1 MKNVPDICAKETT
14 DSVIKFQEQ
23 RSIIRFL
30 NDKRL
35 NYKKIQVDGC
45 ALHEGLKCDK
55 MLCSADEREE
65 HYVELKGSDV
75 LHAIDQLRQTII
87 KLGEYDDKRR
97 SYVVCTKVAPKIS
110 TLIQR
115 AKAEF
120 RKKYNSDL
128 QIKETPLEVILK

>member
-1 MKNVPDICAKETT
+1 
-14 DSVIKFQEQ
+14 
-23 RSIIRFL
+23 
-30 NDKRL
+30 
-35 NYKKIQVDGC
+35 
-45 ALHEGLKCDK
+45 

-75 LHAIDQLRQTII
+75 PHAIDQLRQTII